1 MTITPVREAQVEVV
15 RRPEAPVQAPERRR
29 STSTLRLSDVLSL
42 LGAAAASLALT
53 AALFALLAPFD
64 GKLGFVVVS
73 WVLFVGIYTLLIG
86 FDETS
91 PTVRD
96 RVAAVVVQ
104 SLAFVV
110 LLALVTVI
118 GYTVL
123 RGRSALAHL
132 GFYVQDLSDTGP
144 LDPLTMGGIGHAI
157 IGTLEQIA
165 IGLAISVPLGVSC
178 AVFLSEVP
186 GRFARFVRTISEA
199 MTALPSIVAGLFI
212 YAAWILALGQEK
224 SGLAAALALSVMML
238 PIIIRAS
245 DVVLRLVPSQLK
257 EASLALGTSQWRT
270 VWHVTLPTARSG
282 LATAI
287 ILGAARGIGETS
299 PVLLTAGYNSA
310 VNLNPVSGPQT
321 SLPLAVFTLVQ
332 SPERVQI
339 ARAFGAAVVLL
350 VLVLTLFVL
359 ARVIGGRGPGEL
371 TRRQRGRRTAASL
384 ADVTRFQTRSER
396 RAAVAAAGAAT
407 PPDRPA
413 PPRTDLERP

>member
-15 RRPEAPVQAPERRR
+15 RRPEPPVGAPERRR

-53 AALFALLAPFD
+53 AASFALLAPFD

-86 FDETS
+86 FDETG

-104 SLAFVV
+104 SLAFLV

-118 GYTVL
+118 GTTVW

-132 GFYVQDLSDTGP
+132 GFYLQDLSDTGP

-157 IGTLEQIA
+157 VGTLEQIA

-282 LATAI
+282 LATAS

-310 VNLNPVSGPQT
+310 ANLNPVSGPQT

-371 TRRQRGRRTAASL
+371 TSRQRGRRSAASL
-384 ADVTRFQTRSER
+384 ADVTRFER
-396 RAAVAAAGAAT
+396 RAAVPAGGAAT
-407 PPDRPA
+407 SSERPD